1 MKSIVLAS
9 ASPRRKQL
17 MEQAGYRF
25 SVAVSDVDE
34 SRFEAERVDS
44 AEFAKRLAMAKAKA
58 IAAKYTDSIVIGA
71 DTVVDFQGRIVGKP
85 ANKNEAEEMT
95 RKLFSRPHK
104 VITAL
109 AIVRLSDGIEIVD
122 SDTTWVYPRELTE
135 EQIADHIKSN
145 NWKGRAGAYG
155 IKEKGEEFVERIEG
169 SFTNVCGMPME
180 LLEKMISYCDR
191 IHRRDR

>member
-1 MKSIVLAS
+1 MKSIILAS
-9 ASPRRKQL
+9 ASPRRKLL
-17 MEQAGYRF
+17 MQQAGYRF
-25 SVAVSDVDE
+25 SVVVSDVDE
-34 SRFEAERVDS
+34 SRFEAEGLDS

-58 IAAKYTDSIVIGA
+58 IAAKYSDSIVIGA
-71 DTVVDFQGRIVGKP
+71 DTVVDFQGLIIGKP
-85 ANKNEAEEMT
+85 ANKNEAEEIT

-145 NWKGRAGAYG
+145 NWQGRAGAYG

-191 IHRRDR
+191 IHRRDS

>member
-1 MKSIVLAS
+1 M
-9 ASPRRKQL
+9 Q
-17 MEQAGYRF
+17 QAGYRF

>member
-25 SVAVSDVDE
+25 SVAVSDVEE
-34 SRFEAERVDS
+34 SGFEAEGLDS
-44 AEFAKRLAMAKAKA
+44 SEFAKRLAMAKAKA
-58 IAAKYTDSIVIGA
+58 IAVKYTDSIVIGA
-71 DTVVDFQGRIVGKP
+71 DTVVDFQGRIIGKP
-85 ANKNEAEEMT
+85 VNKKEAEEIT
-95 RKLFSRPHK
+95 RKLFSCPHK
-104 VITAL
+104 VITAI

-135 EQIADHIKSN
+135 EQIADHIKSD
-145 NWKGRAGAYG
+145 NWQGRAGAYG

-180 LLEKMISYCDR
+180 LLEKLMADL
-191 IHRRDR
+191 